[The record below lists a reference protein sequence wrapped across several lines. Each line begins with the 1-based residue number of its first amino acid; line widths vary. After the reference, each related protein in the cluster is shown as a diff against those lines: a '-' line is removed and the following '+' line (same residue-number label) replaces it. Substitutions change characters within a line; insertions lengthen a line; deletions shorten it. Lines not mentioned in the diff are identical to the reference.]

1 MKIVTVQKNK
11 GSEIEVAFSSNIN
24 SEAMNKALELRKSNY
39 LTQVHELQNAH
50 KRFWNESHIAPV
62 AKKAPS
68 KKKSDSEDSKSE

>member
-11 GSEIEVAFSSNIN
+11 GSEVEVVFSSNN
-24 SEAMNKALELRKSNY
+24 NAEAMAKAIELQKSNY
-39 LTQVHELQNAH
+39 LTQVHELPNAH
-50 KRFWNESHIAPV
+50 KRLWNESHIAPV